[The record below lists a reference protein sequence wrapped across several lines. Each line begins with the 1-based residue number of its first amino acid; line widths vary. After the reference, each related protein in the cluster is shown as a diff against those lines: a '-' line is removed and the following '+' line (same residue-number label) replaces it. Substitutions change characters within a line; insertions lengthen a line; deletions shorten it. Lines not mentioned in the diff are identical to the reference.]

1 MPGHY
6 KMKKV
11 TGKASSDM
19 LKQKSKRKA
28 PKRGSTKMSPP
39 ARDSGRRM
47 TPAMKAA
54 LRKRIGKS
62 NGF

>member
-1 MPGHY
+1 MHGHY

-19 LKQKSKRKA
+19 LKQRSKRKA
-28 PKRGSTKMSPP
+28 PTGGGSKMSPP
-39 ARDSGRRM
+39 AKDSGRRM

-54 LRKRIGKS
+54 LRKRLGKK
-62 NGF
+62 

>member
-6 KMKKV
+6 GMKKI
-11 TGKASSDM
+11 TGKSSDM

-28 PKRGSTKMSPP
+28 PKRGSAKMSPP
-39 ARDSGRRM
+39 ARDSGKRM

-54 LRKRIGKS
+54 LRKKLGKK
-62 NGF
+62 

>member
-19 LKQKSKRKA
+19 LKQRSKRKA
-28 PKRGSTKMSPP
+28 PTGGGSKMPPP
-39 ARDSGRRM
+39 AKDSGRRI

-54 LRKRIGKS
+54 LRKRLGKK
-62 NGF
+62 

>member
-6 KMKKV
+6 KMEKV

-19 LKQKSKRKA
+19 LKQRSKRKA
-28 PKRGSTKMSPP
+28 PTGGGSKMSPP
-39 ARDSGRRM
+39 AKDSGRRM

-54 LRKRIGKS
+54 LRKRLGKK
-62 NGF
+62 

>member
-19 LKQKSKRKA
+19 LKQRSKRKA
-28 PKRGSTKMSPP
+28 PTGGGSKMSPP
-39 ARDSGRRM
+39 AKDSGKRM

-54 LRKRIGKS
+54 LRKRLGKK
-62 NGF
+62 

>member
-19 LKQKSKRKA
+19 LKQRSKRKA
-28 PKRGSTKMSPP
+28 PTGGGSKMSPP
-39 ARDSGRRM
+39 AKDSCRRM

-54 LRKRIGKS
+54 LRKRLGKK
-62 NGF
+62 

>member
-19 LKQKSKRKA
+19 LKQRSKRKA
-28 PKRGSTKMSPP
+28 PTGGGSKMSPP
-39 ARDSGRRM
+39 AKDSGRRM

-54 LRKRIGKS
+54 LRKRLGKK
-62 NGF
+62 